1 MTSTTDDARNLTPDA
16 STFRHE
22 LPRLI
27 AHLIPPF
34 AVAAVG
40 GRTTVESV
48 RTWYPRL
55 EKPPFSPPNAIFGPI
70 WSLLYLLMG
79 IADWRVAQADDD
91 ALASAERRDAIAG
104 AQRIY
109 RIQLVLNAL
118 WTWLFFGRRSPL
130 FALVDILAL
139 WVAIVLTIIRFR
151 KVSRLAA
158 ALLLPYL
165 AWTTFATALNIEI
178 WRRNR

>member
-1 MTSTTDDARNLTPDA
+1 MEPATV
-16 STFRHE
+16 RHE

-27 AHLIPPF
+27 AHLIPPL

-40 GRTTVESV
+40 GRTTVQSV
-48 RTWYPRL
+48 QTWYPAL
-55 EKPPFSPPNAIFGPI
+55 EKPPFSPPNGIFGPV

-79 IADWRVAQADDD
+79 IADWRVAQADTDD
-91 ALASAERRDAIAG
+91 ASGDRRDAIA
-104 AQRIY
+104 AARRVY
-109 RIQLVLNAL
+109 RVQLVLNFL

-130 FALVDILAL
+130 FALVDIVAL
-139 WVAIVLTIIRFR
+139 WVAIVLTVVRFR

-165 AWTTFATALNIEI
+165 AWTTFATALNFEI